1 MKKKQFNE
9 LKDASKEELMLKLEE
24 GQKKLFEL
32 KLKHSTVKIKNPM
45 EIRNTRRDIAR
56 IKTLLRQKFGVKL

>member
-24 GQKKLFEL
+24 LQKKLFEL

-56 IKTLLRQKFGVKL
+56 IKTLLRQKFRVKL

>member
-9 LKDASKEELMLKLEE
+9 LKDASKDELMLKLEE
-24 GQKKLFEL
+24 LQKKLFEL

>member
-9 LKDASKEELMLKLEE
+9 LKDASKDELMLKLEE
-24 GQKKLFEL
+24 WQKKLFEL